1 MWTVVTCCKQCSF
14 LPSMS
19 CLAVATYCIKNC
31 SAVFIISKLM
41 ACSTIGFHL
50 FHWPTR
56 INTIPFHFSLI
67 KYVYIA
73 SNSRHCTKKNCISH
87 SNKRTR
93 YNTITGHTTTAS
105 TTVLH
110 QEQLSSQ
117 PYQLFP
123 LVYSHSIST
132 KGKNT
137 CLHEWD
143 RLSTLVVM
151 MGAIT

>member
-1 MWTVVTCCKQCSF
+1 MQFPPKHV
-14 LPSMS
+14 LPG
-19 CLAVATYCIKNC
+19 CYDIYTTNKNC

-50 FHWPTR
+50 FHWPKW
-56 INTIPFHFSLI
+56 INVYNSFSFLPDKI
-67 KYVYIA
+67 CIRCQQFKTL
-73 SNSRHCTKKNCISH
+73 HKKNCISH
-87 SNKRTR
+87 SNKGTR
-93 YNTITGHTTTAS
+93 SITITGHTTTTSA
-105 TTVLH
+105 TVLH

-117 PYQLFP
+117 PYELFP
-123 LVYSHSIST
+123 LVYIHSIST

-143 RLSTLVVM
+143 RLSTLVAM

>member
-1 MWTVVTCCKQCSF
+1 
-14 LPSMS
+14 MS
-19 CLAVATYCIKNC
+19 CLAVVTYHKQELQC
-31 SAVFIISKLM
+31 SVYNIISKLM

-67 KYVYIA
+67 KYKYAYVA

-87 SNKRTR
+87 SNKRTH
-93 YNTITGHTTTAS
+93 YNTITGHTTTTS

-117 PYQLFP
+117 PYQLFL
-123 LVYSHSIST
+123 LVYIHSVST

-143 RLSTLVVM
+143 RLSTLVAM